1 MVQQENIAITHNVVV
16 LGPFGAANLAA
27 DQADQAAALANGNT
41 GIPALSDGAVVGIM
55 GRLSAAATAGQLTV
69 GPTVGGV
76 EDADGVQTITTG
88 QSIAALFDESVIP
101 FSEGDLL
108 GVEWNTDASWDG
120 TTADL
125 DVFLLVLFK
134 DVRF

>member
-1 MVQQENIAITHNVVV
+1 MVQQENIAITHNVVA

-27 DQADQAAALANGNT
+27 EQADQAAALANGNT
-41 GIPALSDGAVVGIM
+41 GLPAPANGAVVGIM
-55 GRLSAAATAGQLTV
+55 GQLSAAATAGQLTV
-69 GPTVGGV
+69 GPTVGGA

-88 QSIAALFDESVIP
+88 QSIYALFDERLIP
-101 FSEGDLL
+101 FSAGDLL
-108 GVEWNTDASWDG
+108 GAEWNTDAAWNG

-125 DVFLLVLFK
+125 DVFLLVLLK